1 MINSQK
7 KLPIKV
13 SKSCCFIFK
22 FAEKLLHFEKQ
33 VAEKLQVALEV
44 GFIAVKIVFS
54 FLNKISLINKT

>member
-1 MINSQK
+1 M
-7 KLPIKV
+7 
-13 SKSCCFIFK
+13 SKSCYFIFK

-33 VAEKLQVALEV
+33 VAEKLQVALAV